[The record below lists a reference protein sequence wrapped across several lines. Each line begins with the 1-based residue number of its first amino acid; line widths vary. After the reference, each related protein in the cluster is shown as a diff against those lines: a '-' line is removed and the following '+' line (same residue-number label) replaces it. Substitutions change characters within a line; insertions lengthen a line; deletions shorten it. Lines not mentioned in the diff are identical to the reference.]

1 MSLIFNKELLIIV
14 AEIPKKTIEAEV
26 YTDVYTD
33 VYTRR
38 NILDRGFTFK
48 MIWARISEEIR
59 ALVITR

>member
-38 NILDRGFTFK
+38 NILDRGFTLKWQVKVVNLLEK
-48 MIWARISEEIR
+48 M
-59 ALVITR
+59 